1 MNTLNKDILEIYK
14 PLKNSRVNS
23 FETYLDGKNQSIYR
37 SWFGKEGLTLCR
49 FNTIKQMFI
58 RVVSGGKLSKNKE
71 IFTL

>member
-1 MNTLNKDILEIYK
+1 MNTLSKDILEIYK

-37 SWFGKEGLTLCR
+37 SWFRKEGFTLCR
-49 FNTIKQMFI
+49 FNTIKQVFI